1 MDFEE
6 FIKSLFRL
14 LQNGDNAYFVIYAV
28 ATCLLTQALK
38 KLFVNKVKVDVLH
51 KFDVAAV
58 LPFVLGLVFAVT
70 DAFAVKGIRYFN
82 LNVAAAIAVNAAT
95 VGALATALFKLVSS
109 LSGKSL
115 NSLMKDD
122 LFGMFYTQLLY
133 YGNVRE
139 QLLSKT
145 LTMQDFLAQ
154 VKLLAANADRIYSQ
168 DLTEDDKRRKLAELL
183 SGVVDEQSVSACVNV
198 LNKALINRA
207 EQSKTDKTK

>member
-115 NSLMKDD
+115 NSLLKDD

-154 VKLLAANADRIYSQ
+154 VKLLAANADRIYAQ
-168 DLTEDDKRRKLAELL
+168 DVSEDDKRRKLAELL
-183 SGVVDEQSVSACVNV
+183 GGVVDEQSVSACVNV

-207 EQSKTDKTK
+207 AQSKTDKTK

>member
-95 VGALATALFKLVSS
+95 VGALATALFKLISS

-122 LFGMFYTQLLY
+122 LFGIFYTQLLY
-133 YGNVRE
+133 YGNVRA

-145 LTMQDFLAQ
+145 LSMQDFLAQ
-154 VKLLAANADRIYSQ
+154 VKLLAANADKIYSQ

-183 SGVVDEQSVSACVNV
+183 SGVVDEQSVAACVNV

>member
-115 NSLMKDD
+115 NSLLKDD

-154 VKLLAANADRIYSQ
+154 VKLLAANADRIYAQ

-183 SGVVDEQSVSACVNV
+183 GGVVDEQSVSACVNV

-207 EQSKTDKTK
+207 AQSKTDKTK

>member
-115 NSLMKDD
+115 NSLLKDD

-133 YGNVRE
+133 YGNVRA
-139 QLLSKT
+139 QLLGKT

-154 VKLLAANADRIYSQ
+154 VKLLAANADRIYAQ
-168 DLTEDDKRRKLAELL
+168 DISEDDKRRKLAELL
-183 SGVVDEQSVSACVNV
+183 GGVVDEQSVSACVNV

-207 EQSKTDKTK
+207 AQSKTDKTK

>member
-51 KFDVAAV
+51 RFDVAAV

-82 LNVAAAIAVNAAT
+82 FNVAAAIIVNAAT

-109 LSGKSL
+109 LSGRSL
-115 NSLMKDD
+115 NSLLKDD

-139 QLLSKT
+139 QLLGKT

-154 VKLLAANADRIYSQ
+154 VKLLAANADKIYAQ
-168 DLTEDDKRRKLAELL
+168 DLSEDDKRRKLAELL

-207 EQSKTDKTK
+207 AQSKTDKTK

>member
-95 VGALATALFKLVSS
+95 VGALATALFKLISS

-133 YGNVRE
+133 YGNVRA

-145 LTMQDFLAQ
+145 LSMQDFLAQ
-154 VKLLAANADRIYSQ
+154 VKLLAANADKIYSQ

-183 SGVVDEQSVSACVNV
+183 SGVVDEQSVAACVNV

>member
-95 VGALATALFKLVSS
+95 VGALATALFKLISS

-133 YGNVRE
+133 YGNVRA

-154 VKLLAANADRIYSQ
+154 VKLLAANADRIYAQ
-168 DLTEDDKRRKLAELL
+168 DISEDDKRRKLAELL
-183 SGVVDEQSVSACVNV
+183 SGVVDEQSVAACVNV

>member
-95 VGALATALFKLVSS
+95 EGALATALFKLISS

-122 LFGMFYTQLLY
+122 LFGIFYTQLLY
-133 YGNVRE
+133 YGNVRA

-145 LTMQDFLAQ
+145 LSMQDFLAQ
-154 VKLLAANADRIYSQ
+154 VKLLAANADKIYSQ

-183 SGVVDEQSVSACVNV
+183 SGVVDEQSVAACVNV

>member
-38 KLFVNKVKVDVLH
+38 KLFVSKVKVDVLH

-95 VGALATALFKLVSS
+95 VGALATALFKLISS

-145 LTMQDFLAQ
+145 LSMQDFLAQ
-154 VKLLAANADRIYSQ
+154 VKLLAANADRIYAQ
-168 DLTEDDKRRKLAELL
+168 DISEDDKRRKLAELL
-183 SGVVDEQSVSACVNV
+183 SGVVDEQSVAACVNV